1 MAGGMLAVVLTI
13 GINIHADH
21 YDRSSGTTESG
32 FTAKFIDAQTPKEYR
47 IASRSDE
54 ALAGVRYY
62 SIAYDNESEQQYVPF
77 GFENIGVISVQDS
90 EDVIESTENGI
101 AGDLG
106 VLGMAACAA
115 RRWKS

>member
-1 MAGGMLAVVLTI
+1 MKNDGKEKEQHGNADSNTEGTAGKGTHAVSFVCIDGRRNAGGC
-13 GINIHADH
+13 ADH
-21 YDRSSGTTESG
+21 WN
-32 FTAKFIDAQTPKEYR
+32 Q
-47 IASRSDE
+47 
-54 ALAGVRYY
+54 
-62 SIAYDNESEQQYVPF
+62 QQYVPF